1 MSAFETVVSKDSKYV
16 KDKISPITPNYFELG
31 KLNKVDIE
39 EKTMTIEA
47 SRFQLVPAEMG

>member
-47 SRFQLVPAEMG
+47 SRF